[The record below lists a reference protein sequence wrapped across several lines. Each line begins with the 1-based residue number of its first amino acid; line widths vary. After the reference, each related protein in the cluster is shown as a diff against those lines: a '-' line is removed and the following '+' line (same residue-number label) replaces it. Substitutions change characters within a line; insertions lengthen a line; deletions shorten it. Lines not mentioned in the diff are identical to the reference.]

1 MPGTSTNADVLAER
15 LAALGLKLPAV
26 QASLASYLPARRV
39 ADLLYLSGHVCRDQG
54 TVVRGIVG
62 ADIEVPAATGLARAV
77 ALDLLASARAA
88 LGTADTIVGVV
99 RITGYVRSAPDFDAQ
114 PAVIDGASDLFV
126 ELFGDAG
133 RHARSAVGVSQLPLG
148 AAVEIEAIFEVRG

>member
-1 MPGTSTNADVLAER
+1 MPGTSTNADGLAER

-26 QASLASYLPARRV
+26 QAPLASYLPARQV
-39 ADLLYLSGHVCRDQG
+39 ADLLYLSGHVCRDRG
-54 TVVRGIVG
+54 TVVRGTVG
-62 ADIEVPAATGLARAV
+62 ADIEVAAATGLARAV
-77 ALDLLASARAA
+77 ALDLLASACAA

-99 RITGYVRSAPDFDAQ
+99 RITGYVRSAPGFDAQ